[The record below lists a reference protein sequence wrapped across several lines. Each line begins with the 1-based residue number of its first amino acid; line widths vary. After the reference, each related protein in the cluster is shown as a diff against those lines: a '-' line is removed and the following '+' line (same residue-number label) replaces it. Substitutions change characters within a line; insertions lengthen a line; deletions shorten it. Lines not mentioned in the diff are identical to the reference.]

1 MGMEQAHC
9 RLPPQG
15 RGDYLSH
22 APGETPQPLTA
33 AGFDIQTWLR
43 LGHQT
48 GVWERGNSEGRITL
62 TGWRPEH

>member
-1 MGMEQAHC
+1 MGMEQAQR
-9 RLPPQG
+9 RLQPQG

-22 APGETPQPLTA
+22 APGETPQPLTV
-33 AGFDIQTWLR
+33 AGFDIQTWLG

-48 GVWERGNSEGRITL
+48 GVSARGNSEGRIIL